1 MRHRRRCLPVRVLL
15 VLVLAALFGP
25 TGPAAAQCPPKLPDS
40 SLVQPGKLQ
49 LAINPTL
56 PPQQYV
62 DEHGELQGLNVELGR
77 ELGRRMCVPTEFVRM
92 DFPAMVPA
100 LRGGRF
106 DGIDTGMFWTE
117 ERSRLMYM
125 VPFAQQA
132 IGVFGMASSGL
143 QLRSFDDLAGRTA
156 AIEIGTYQER
166 KAKEANEDMARR
178 GLKPVDLRTFSTATE
193 ATAALRAGQVE
204 AVIIVEDAARAIS
217 KGRGMQL
224 LLTGFGGTDITFG
237 FRDRAV
243 AEAAVA
249 GFKAI
254 RADGTYDALFD
265 KFGMARLPGDFAIH
279 GPGPQ

>member
-1 MRHRRRCLPVRVLL
+1 MRLFRRFLL
-15 VLVLAALFGP
+15 ASAILCGAGSVWSHPAWSQCPSTV
-25 TGPAAAQCPPKLPDS
+25 PAA

-56 PPQQYV
+56 PPQQFV
-62 DEHGELQGLNVELGR
+62 DEKGELQGLNVELGR
-77 ELGRRMCVPTEFVRM
+77 ELGKRLCLPTEFIRM

-106 DGIDTGMFWTE
+106 DAIDTGMFWTE
-117 ERSRLMYM
+117 ERSRLMFM
-125 VPFAQQA
+125 VPYAQQA
-132 IGVFGMASSGL
+132 IGVFGMEASGL
-143 QLRSFDDLAGRTA
+143 ALKSYDDLAGRVA
-156 AIEIGTYQER
+156 ALEIGTYQER
-166 KAKEANEDMARR
+166 KSKEANEDMVRR

-217 KGRGMQL
+217 KQRGMKL
-224 LLTGFGGTDITFG
+224 LLTGFGGTDITFA
-237 FRDRAV
+237 FRDRAL
-243 AEAAVA
+243 AEAAA
-249 GFKAI
+249 RAFKEI

-265 KFGMARLPGDFAIH
+265 KFGLAKLNGDFAIR

>member
-1 MRHRRRCLPVRVLL
+1 MRFSHRHFLAVLLLCASGPAWSQCLPKV
-15 VLVLAALFGP
+15 
-25 TGPAAAQCPPKLPDS
+25 PAA
-40 SLVQPGKLQ
+40 SLVQSGKLQ

-56 PPQQYV
+56 PPQQFV
-62 DEHGELQGLNVELGR
+62 DDKGELQGLNVELGR
-77 ELGRRMCVPTEFVRM
+77 ELGKRLCLPTEFIRM

-117 ERSRLMYM
+117 ERSKLMFM
-125 VPFAQQA
+125 VPYAQQA
-132 IGVFGMASSGL
+132 IGVFGMEASGL
-143 QLRSFDDLAGRTA
+143 TLKSFDDLAGRIG

-166 KAKEANEDMARR
+166 KSKEANEDMARR

-204 AVIIVEDAARAIS
+204 VVIIVEDAARAIS
-217 KGRGMQL
+217 KQRGMKL
-224 LLTGFGGTDITFG
+224 LLTGFGGTDITFA

-243 AEAAVA
+243 AEATAQA
-249 GFKAI
+249 FKEI

-265 KFGMARLPGDFAIH
+265 KFGLARLQGDFAIR
-279 GPGPQ
+279 GTGPQ

>member
-1 MRHRRRCLPVRVLL
+1 MPALRRLMPI
-15 VLVLAALFGP
+15 LAFVSL
-25 TGPAAAQCPPKLPDS
+25 TGAAWAQCAPKVPAA
-40 SLVQPGKLQ
+40 SLVQPGKMQ

-56 PPQQYV
+56 PPQQFV
-62 DEHGELQGLNVELGR
+62 DDKGELQGLNVELGR
-77 ELGRRMCVPTEFVRM
+77 ELGKRICVPAEFVRM

-132 IGVFGMASSGL
+132 IGVFGMASSNL
-143 QLRSFDDLAGRTA
+143 QVKSFDDLAGRVA

-166 KAKEANEDMARR
+166 KAKEANEDLAKR
-178 GLKPVDLRTFSTATE
+178 GLKPLDLRTFSTATE

-204 AVIIVEDAARAIS
+204 VVIIVEDAARAIA
-217 KGRGMQL
+217 KQRGMQL

-243 AEAAVA
+243 AEAAA
-249 GFKAI
+249 AAFTEM

-265 KFGMARLPGDFAIH
+265 KFGLAKLQGDFAIR

>member
-1 MRHRRRCLPVRVLL
+1 MRIARRLVP
-15 VLVLAALFGP
+15 VLVLAALSGSAWGQCVP
-25 TGPAAAQCPPKLPDS
+25 KVPPA

-56 PPQQYV
+56 PPQQFV

-77 ELGRRMCVPTEFVRM
+77 ELGKRICVPTEFVCM

-100 LRGGRF
+100 LRCARF

-143 QLRSFDDLAGRTA
+143 SLKSFDDLAGRVS

-166 KAKEANEDMARR
+166 KAKEANEDMAKR
-178 GLKPVDLRTFSTATE
+178 GLKPIDLRTFSTATE

-204 AVIIVEDAARAIS
+204 VVIIVEDAARAIS
-217 KGRGMQL
+217 EQRGMQL
-224 LLTGFGGTDITFG
+224 LLAGFGGTDITFG
-237 FRDRAV
+237 FRNRAV

-249 GFKAI
+249 AFQEV

-265 KFGMARLPGDFAIH
+265 KFGLAKLPGDFAIH

>member
-1 MRHRRRCLPVRVLL
+1 MRIPRL
-15 VLVLAALFGP
+15 VPVLAMLLHAGAAWAQCTP
-25 TGPAAAQCPPKLPDS
+25 KVPAA
-40 SLVQPGKLQ
+40 SLVDPGKLQ

-56 PPQQYV
+56 PPQQFV
-62 DEHGELQGLNVELGR
+62 DEKGELQGLNVELGR
-77 ELGRRMCVPTEFVRM
+77 ELGKRLCVPTEFVRM

-117 ERSRLMYM
+117 ERSRLMFM
-125 VPFAQQA
+125 VPYAQQA
-132 IGVFGMASSGL
+132 IGVFGMASSNL
-143 QLRSFDDLAGRTA
+143 QVKSFDDLAGRVG

-166 KAKEANEDMARR
+166 KAKEANEDLVKR

-204 AVIIVEDAARAIS
+204 VVIIVEDAARAIS

-243 AEAAVA
+243 AEAAA
-249 GFKAI
+249 AAFTEI

-265 KFGMARLPGDFAIH
+265 KFGMAKLQGGFAVR

>member
-1 MRHRRRCLPVRVLL
+1 MRHLRRCLP
-15 VLVLAALFGP
+15 VLVLAALLGP
-25 TGPAAAQCPPKLPDS
+25 TGPAMAQCPPKLPDS

-56 PPQQYV
+56 PPQQFV

-143 QLRSFDDLAGRTA
+143 QIKSFDDLAGRTA

-178 GLKPVDLRTFSTATE
+178 GLKPIDLRTFSTATE

>member
-1 MRHRRRCLPVRVLL
+1 MRVPGLAPFFVLL
-15 VLVLAALFGP
+15 VLAGSASGQCVP
-25 TGPAAAQCPPKLPDS
+25 KVPAA
-40 SLVQPGKLQ
+40 SLVEPGKLQ

-56 PPQQYV
+56 PPQQFV
-62 DEHGELQGLNVELGR
+62 DEKGELQGLNVELGR
-77 ELGRRMCVPTEFVRM
+77 ELGERICVPVEFVRM

-132 IGVFGMASSGL
+132 IGVFGMASSNL
-143 QLRSFDDLAGRTA
+143 QMKSFDDLAGRVA

-166 KAKEANEDMARR
+166 KAKEANEDLAKR
-178 GLKPVDLRTFSTATE
+178 GLKPLDLRTFSTATE

-204 AVIIVEDAARAIS
+204 VVIIVEDAARAIA
-217 KGRGMQL
+217 KQRGMQL
-224 LLTGFGGTDITFG
+224 LLTGYGGTDITFG

-243 AEAAVA
+243 AEAAA
-249 GFKAI
+249 AAFKDI

-265 KFGMARLPGDFAIH
+265 KFGLAKLPGNFAVR

>member
-1 MRHRRRCLPVRVLL
+1 MRTVRRILPVLAFLL
-15 VLVLAALFGP
+15 LS
-25 TGPAAAQCPPKLPDS
+25 GPAWPQCAPKVPAAD
-40 SLVQPGKLQ
+40 LVQPGKLL

-56 PPQQYV
+56 PPQQFV

-77 ELGRRMCVPTEFVRM
+77 ELGRRICVPTEFVRM

-117 ERSRLMYM
+117 ERSRLMFM

-143 QLRSFDDLAGRTA
+143 KLRSFDDLSGRVG

-166 KAKEANEDMARR
+166 KAKEANEDMVKR

-204 AVIIVEDAARAIS
+204 VVIIVEDAARAIS
-217 KGRGMQL
+217 KGRGMEL

-249 GFKAI
+249 AFKDI
-254 RADGTYDALFD
+254 RADGTYDKLFD
-265 KFGMARLPGDFAIH
+265 KFGLAKLPGDFAIH

>member
-1 MRHRRRCLPVRVLL
+1 MRIPRFVPILAMLL
-15 VLVLAALFGP
+15 HAGAAWAQCTP
-25 TGPAAAQCPPKLPDS
+25 KVAAA
-40 SLVQPGKLQ
+40 SLVDPGKLQ

-56 PPQQYV
+56 PPQQFV
-62 DEHGELQGLNVELGR
+62 DEKGELQGLNVELGR
-77 ELGRRMCVPTEFVRM
+77 ELGKRLCVPTEFVRM

-117 ERSRLMYM
+117 ERSRLMFM
-125 VPFAQQA
+125 VPYAQQA
-132 IGVFGMASSGL
+132 IGVFGMASSNL
-143 QLRSFDDLAGRTA
+143 QIKSFDDLAGRVG

-166 KAKEANEDMARR
+166 KAKEANEDLVKR

-204 AVIIVEDAARAIS
+204 VVIIVEDAARAIS

-243 AEAAVA
+243 AEAAA
-249 GFKAI
+249 AAFTEI

-265 KFGMARLPGDFAIH
+265 KFGLAKLQGGFAVR

>member
-1 MRHRRRCLPVRVLL
+1 MRIPRFVP
-15 VLVLAALFGP
+15 VLAMLLHAGAAWAQCTP
-25 TGPAAAQCPPKLPDS
+25 KVPAA
-40 SLVQPGKLQ
+40 SLVDPGMLQ

-56 PPQQYV
+56 PPQQFV
-62 DEHGELQGLNVELGR
+62 DEKGELQGLNVELGR
-77 ELGRRMCVPTEFVRM
+77 ELGKRLCVPTEFVRM

-117 ERSRLMYM
+117 ERSRLMFM
-125 VPFAQQA
+125 VPYAQQA
-132 IGVFGMASSGL
+132 IGVFGMASSNL
-143 QLRSFDDLAGRTA
+143 QIKSFDDLAGRVG

-166 KAKEANEDMARR
+166 KAKEANEDLVKR

-204 AVIIVEDAARAIS
+204 VVIIVEDAARAIS

-243 AEAAVA
+243 AEAAA
-249 GFKAI
+249 AAFTEI

-265 KFGMARLPGDFAIH
+265 KFGLAKLQGGFGVR

>member
-1 MRHRRRCLPVRVLL
+1 MPLSRRVLPL
-15 VLVLAALFGP
+15 FALLCLA
-25 TGPAAAQCPPKLPDS
+25 GPAWAQCQPKVEAS
-40 SLVQPGKLQ
+40 HLVQPGKLQ

-56 PPQQYV
+56 PPQQFV
-62 DEHGELQGLNVELGR
+62 DEKGELQGLNVELGR
-77 ELGRRMCVPTEFVRM
+77 ELGRRICVPTEFVRM

-117 ERSRLMYM
+117 ERSRLMFM

-132 IGVFGMASSGL
+132 IGVFALASSGL
-143 QLRSFDDLAGRTA
+143 KITSFDDLAGRVG

-166 KAKEANEDMARR
+166 KAKEANEDMVRR
-178 GLKPVDLRTFSTATE
+178 GLKPVDLRTFTTATE

-204 AVIIVEDAARAIS
+204 VVIIVEDAARAIAQQ
-217 KGRGMQL
+217 RGMQL

-243 AEAAVA
+243 AEAAA
-249 GFKAI
+249 QAFTEM
-254 RADGTYDALFD
+254 RADGTYDRLFD
-265 KFGMARLPGDFAIH
+265 KFGLAKLPGPFAIR

>member
-1 MRHRRRCLPVRVLL
+1 MRMFRPFI
-15 VLVLAALFGP
+15 LAAAILAVASP
-25 TGPAAAQCPPKLPDS
+25 AWSQCEPKVPAA
-40 SLVQPGKLQ
+40 SLVTPGKLQ

-56 PPQQYV
+56 PPQQFV
-62 DEHGELQGLNVELGR
+62 DEKGELQGLNVELGR
-77 ELGRRMCVPTEFVRM
+77 ELGKRLCVPTEFVRM

-117 ERSRLMYM
+117 ERSKLMFM
-125 VPFAQQA
+125 VPYAQQA
-132 IGVFGMASSGL
+132 IGVFGMESSNL
-143 QLRSFDDLAGRTA
+143 ALKSFDDLAGRVG

-166 KAKEANEDMARR
+166 KSKEANEDMVKR

-204 AVIIVEDAARAIS
+204 VVIIVEDAARAIA
-217 KGRGMQL
+217 KQRGMKL
-224 LLTGFGGTDITFG
+224 LLTGFGGTDITFA

-243 AEAAVA
+243 AEATAA
-249 GFKAI
+249 AFKAI

-265 KFGMARLPGDFAIH
+265 KFGLAKLQGEFAIR
-279 GPGPQ
+279 GTGPQ